1 MHPSSKVAKENLEVF
16 TEMWQCLASDV
27 STVSK
32 DVMDVVHA
40 MSKPDLNEYLSLPRP
55 GVGYIESCFKNLLSH
70 LFVCF
75 LIAGHFFL
83 NVETRYYVKAIK
95 TITA

>member
-55 GVGYIESCFKNLLSH
+55 GVGYSENYFNSIECYI
-70 LFVCF
+70 CF
-75 LIAGHFFL
+75 LIAGIFFS